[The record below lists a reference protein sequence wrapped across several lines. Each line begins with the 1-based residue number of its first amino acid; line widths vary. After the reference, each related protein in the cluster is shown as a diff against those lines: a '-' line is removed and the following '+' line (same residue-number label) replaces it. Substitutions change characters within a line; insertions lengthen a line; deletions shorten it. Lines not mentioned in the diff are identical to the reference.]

1 MGNTIRFGTDGW
13 RAVIGDEFTF
23 ENVRACTQAIAEYFS
38 STNANKKLVVVGYD
52 TRFESDEF
60 AKTVARILA
69 ENGIAVEITDRPA
82 PTPAFSF
89 RVVEKKAAGAV
100 IVTSS
105 HNPYQWNGIKI
116 KSHLGG
122 SASPEIVDSIEQ
134 RANDILK
141 DGTKVRIAPLNS
153 DLITEFNPLEGYLA
167 NLKTQIDLPKI
178 QSSGLHLAVDSMYG
192 TGSGLLKEILDGK
205 SLVIDEI
212 HSEINPRFP
221 GIRAPEPVEEN
232 LQDLIKLTTKKS
244 YSIGLANDG
253 DADRLGIVDPTTGY
267 LDSLGTFAILVN
279 YLLAEKKLAGAIIKS
294 ITTTNMVK
302 LLAEKY
308 GSPCYETPVGFKYI
322 GPAMVEYDA
331 LIGGEE
337 SGGYGFRGHI
347 PERDGILAALYL
359 IEAIVTTGKEPHT
372 LLEDIYSLVGT
383 HFYERID
390 IEITEEQ
397 RSKIQERLKTFDE
410 HEIAGEQIQAI
421 DTRDGWRFLFKDG
434 WLLFRIS
441 GTEPLLRIYTELKEK
456 EKITRILESGR
467 QLVDL

>member
-1 MGNTIRFGTDGW
+1 MANSIRFGTDGW
-13 RAVIGDEFTF
+13 RAIIGEDFTF
-23 ENVRACTQAIAEYFS
+23 ENVRACAQAIAEYVS
-38 STNANKKLVVVGYD
+38 STNTNKKLVIVGYD

-60 AKTVARILA
+60 AKTVARVLA
-69 ENGIAVEITDRPA
+69 GNGIAVQISDRPA

-89 RVVEKKAAGAV
+89 RVVEAKASGAV

-122 SASPEIVDSIEQ
+122 SASPEIVNSIEQ

-141 DGTKVRIAPLNS
+141 NEVAVHIAPSNS
-153 DLITEFNPLEGYLA
+153 DLITKFNPLEGYLA
-167 NLKTQIDLPKI
+167 HLKTQIDLPRI

-192 TGSGLLKEILDGK
+192 TGSGLLKEILEGK

-232 LQDLIKLTTKKS
+232 LQKLIKLTTTKP

-279 YLLAEKKLAGAIIKS
+279 YLLAEKNLTGAVIKS

-322 GPAMVEYDA
+322 GPSMVENDA

-397 RSKIQERLKTFDE
+397 RPKIQERLKTFDGR
-410 HEIAGEQIQAI
+410 EIAGEQIQAI
-421 DTRDGWRFLFKDG
+421 DTRDGWRFLLKDG

-441 GTEPLLRIYTELKEK
+441 GTEPLLRIYTEFKEK
-456 EKITRILESGR
+456 ENIARLLESGR
-467 QLVDL
+467 QIIDL